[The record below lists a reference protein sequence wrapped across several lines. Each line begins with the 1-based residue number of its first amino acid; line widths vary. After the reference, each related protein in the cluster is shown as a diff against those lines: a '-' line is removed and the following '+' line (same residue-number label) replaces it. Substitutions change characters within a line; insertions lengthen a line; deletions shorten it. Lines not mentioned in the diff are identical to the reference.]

1 MIRSFPNSHRSS
13 QMSATMIE
21 RLKRRSI
28 SRNRYWLVIRK
39 FMTNIN

>member
-13 QMSATMIE
+13 QMPATMIE

-28 SRNRYWLVIRK
+28 SRNRYWFATKRFI
-39 FMTNIN
+39 

>member
-21 RLKRRSI
+21 RL
-28 SRNRYWLVIRK
+28 
-39 FMTNIN
+39 